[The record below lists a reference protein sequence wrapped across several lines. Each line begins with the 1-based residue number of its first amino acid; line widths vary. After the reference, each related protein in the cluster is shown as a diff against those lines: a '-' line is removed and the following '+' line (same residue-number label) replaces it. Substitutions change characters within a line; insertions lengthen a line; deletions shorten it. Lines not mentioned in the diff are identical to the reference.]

1 MSEQRAAPRFKH
13 RAPVGWAG
21 GGVEGRGFSADI
33 SSSGVRVAET
43 SAPVVNGAR
52 IQLVFG
58 ILDAPLTLL
67 SEVVRQTGD
76 GFAARFV
83 ESSFPGSLLRAL
95 QQLQSSGG
103 TDPEPED
110 RE

>member
-33 SSSGVRVAET
+33 SSSGVRLAET

-58 ILDAPLTLL
+58 VLDTRLTLP
-67 SEVVRQTGD
+67 SEVVRQTDD
-76 GFAARFV
+76 GFAARFL
-83 ESSFPGSLLRAL
+83 ESSFPGPLLRAL
-95 QQLQSSGG
+95 EQSQYLAG
-103 TDPEPED
+103 PIPKH